1 MPEPWLRAIKL
12 NVDPALAAVL
22 FALQQVREDLSG
34 IAIEDVWRAIPG
46 IPSLGFQLSHIAG
59 SLDRLTTYL
68 AGGELTESQLAFLS
82 VERGSHLSRQQ
93 LMKQVES
100 ALQQT
105 EAVLCAI
112 DPATYA
118 DARYVG
124 RERIPTTVI
133 GLAIH
138 IAEHTQRHCGQAITT
153 ANLLV
158 ARPTCSGSP
167 LQPPASTLY

>member
-1 MPEPWLRAIKL
+1 M
-12 NVDPALAAVL
+12 AAVL
-22 FALQQVREDLSG
+22 FALQQFREEFLG

-59 SLDRLTTYL
+59 SLDWLTTYL

-82 VERGSHLSRQQ
+82 AEGASDLSRQP
-93 LMKQVES
+93 LMAQVEA
-100 ALQQT
+100 ALQRT
-105 EAVLCAI
+105 EATLRAI
-112 DPATYA
+112 DPATYS

-124 RERIPTTVI
+124 RKRIPTTVI

-153 ANLLV
+153 SKLLV
-158 ARPTCSGSP
+158 AHPNCSGS
-167 LQPPASTLY
+167 QAM